1 MSVALIVCL
10 AILVLLVAILIFAI
24 TDSGWI
30 TVGWIILGA
39 FVIIILAGVYSS
51 NPVLT
56 LKETRPLYSVNG
68 QYFHYTGKTG
78 TSLRLYVEGEDGLV
92 TDEFISRWK
101 FVTDGSEPKC
111 EIYDYEYSWLIFHA
125 HEEWYHIYIPE

>member
-1 MSVALIVCL
+1 MNVGTIVCL
-10 AILVLLVAILIFAI
+10 AILALLVALLVYAV
-24 TDSGWI
+24 TDSGRI
-30 TVGWIILGA
+30 TIGWIILSLFG
-39 FVIIILAGVYSS
+39 IIILVGVYTSK
-51 NPVLT
+51 PVLT

-68 QYFHYTGKTG
+68 QYFHYTGKTD

-92 TDEFISRWK
+92 TDEFIPRWK